1 MAKIHE
7 EIIVIKLLKLT
18 KETEVIGIGDIAT
31 PDVVQALTSVT
42 EELVGDSVIVE
53 VELKQWP
60 LPLSQ
65 Y

>member
-7 EIIVIKLLKLT
+7 EIIVIKLYKLI
-18 KETEVIGIGDIAT
+18 KETEVIGVGDIAT

-53 VELKQWP
+53 VELNQWP
-60 LPLSQ
+60 LPLSPF
-65 Y
+65 

>member
-7 EIIVIKLLKLT
+7 EIIVIKLYKLI

-53 VELKQWP
+53 VELNQWP
-60 LPLSQ
+60 LLLSPF
-65 Y
+65 

>member
-7 EIIVIKLLKLT
+7 EIIVIKLYKLI

-42 EELVGDSVIVE
+42 EELVGDAVIVE
-53 VELKQWP
+53 VELNQ
-60 LPLSQ
+60 
-65 Y
+65 

>member
-7 EIIVIKLLKLT
+7 EIIVIKLYKLI

-42 EELVGDSVIVE
+42 EELVGNSVIVE
-53 VELKQWP
+53 VELNQGP
-60 LPLSQ
+60 LPLSPF
-65 Y
+65 

>member
-7 EIIVIKLLKLT
+7 EIIVIKLYKLI
-18 KETEVIGIGDIAT
+18 KETEVIGVGDIAT

-53 VELKQWP
+53 VEFNQ
-60 LPLSQ
+60 
-65 Y
+65 

>member
-7 EIIVIKLLKLT
+7 EIIVIKLYKLI

-31 PDVVQALTSVT
+31 PVVVQALTSVT

-53 VELKQWP
+53 VELNQ
-60 LPLSQ
+60 
-65 Y
+65 

>member
-7 EIIVIKLLKLT
+7 EIIVIKLYKLI
-18 KETEVIGIGDIAT
+18 KETEVIGVRDIAT

-53 VELKQWP
+53 VELNQ
-60 LPLSQ
+60 
-65 Y
+65 

>member
-7 EIIVIKLLKLT
+7 ETIVIKLYKLI
-18 KETEVIGIGDIAT
+18 KETEVIGVGDIAT

-53 VELKQWP
+53 VEFNQWP
-60 LPLSQ
+60 FLLSQ
-65 Y
+65 F

>member
-7 EIIVIKLLKLT
+7 EIIVIKLYKLI

-53 VELKQWP
+53 VELNQWP
-60 LPLSQ
+60 LPLSPF
-65 Y
+65 

>member
-7 EIIVIKLLKLT
+7 EIIIIKLFKLT
-18 KETEVIGIGDIAT
+18 KETEEIGIGDIAT

-53 VELKQWP
+53 VELKQ
-60 LPLSQ
+60 
-65 Y
+65 

>member
-7 EIIVIKLLKLT
+7 EIIVIKLYKLT

-53 VELKQWP
+53 VELNQWP
-60 LPLSQ
+60 LPLSPF
-65 Y
+65 

>member
-18 KETEVIGIGDIAT
+18 KETEQIGVGDIAS

-60 LPLSQ
+60 LPLSPF
-65 Y
+65 

>member
-7 EIIVIKLLKLT
+7 EIIVIKLYKLI
-18 KETEVIGIGDIAT
+18 KETEVIGVSDIAT

-53 VELKQWP
+53 VELNQ
-60 LPLSQ
+60 
-65 Y
+65 